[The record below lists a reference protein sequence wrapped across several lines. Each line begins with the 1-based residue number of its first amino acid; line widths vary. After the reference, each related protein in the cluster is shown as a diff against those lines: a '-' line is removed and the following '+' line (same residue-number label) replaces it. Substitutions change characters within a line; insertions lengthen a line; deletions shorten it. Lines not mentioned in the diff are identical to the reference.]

1 MQFTFLCF
9 NRSDRWVDVP
19 WTSRDITKVFIDSN
33 ELVIGK
39 KTAKSDV
46 YEHNVQIEIAKKKNI
61 LIYTLPQRI
70 SRKWASS
77 FFPTILPP
85 VATIFRKRPPREKH
99 RVPKTL
105 KLPFIKS
112 TTCPNWKM
120 GCYHAGQ
127 DGMENE
133 NSCFFTAF
141 VEHYVKNKIMRD
153 HKKKKT
159 YHFLLEWKHLH
170 RIRWG
175 QYGW

>member
-46 YEHNVQIEIAKKKNI
+46 YEHNVQIEIAKKKKNI

-105 KLPFIKS
+105 KLSFIKS

-170 RIRWG
+170 RIR
-175 QYGW
+175 